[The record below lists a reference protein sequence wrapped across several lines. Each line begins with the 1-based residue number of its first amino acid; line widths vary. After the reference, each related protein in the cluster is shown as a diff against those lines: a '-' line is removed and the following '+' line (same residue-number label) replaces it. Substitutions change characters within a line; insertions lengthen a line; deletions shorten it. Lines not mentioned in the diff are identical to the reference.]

1 MNPLWNG
8 LKSPL
13 WNSTRQGVWFPLGG
27 SPQAG
32 GGSSA
37 FDPLTLYSGGKKG
50 FWIKPR
56 DWTTLRQSYLGTTAV
71 TTAGDPVGY
80 AGDQSGNATNLV
92 NPAATARPVAATVSG
107 VDCID
112 IDGVDDMLRTDPV
125 SAGTWTTMDMFIV
138 LYLDAA
144 ASVLLIQD
152 NAGKYIGVAQ
162 NGSGTTATTSAGS
175 PSYMVNGASVPG
187 GASVTRDQ
195 LYDALSFGAWAVI
208 EAHELDMSAWT
219 DLRTGVESGFQ
230 VNGKCAELIL
240 CESQPSLRASV
251 RTYLGNAV
259 GLTL

>member
-1 MNPLWNG
+1 M
-8 LKSPL
+8 SI
-13 WNSTRQGVWFPLGG
+13 G
-27 SPQAG
+27 SAIGSSIGRAIGSALAG
-32 GGSSA
+32 GGAEPA
-37 FDPLTLYSGGKKG
+37 FDPATLFTGGKKG
-50 FWIKPR
+50 IWIKPR
-56 DWTTLRQSYLGTTAV
+56 DWSTLRQSHLGTGAV
-71 TTAGDPVGY
+71 TVATDPVGY
-80 AGDQSGNATNLV
+80 AADQSGNAKHMV
-92 NPAATARPVAATVSG
+92 NASAPGRPLAATVSG

-112 IDGVDDMLRTDPV
+112 IDGVDDALRADTV
-125 SAGTWTTMDMFIV
+125 SAGTWTTMDMFVV

-195 LYDALSFGAWAVI
+195 LYDALSFGAWVVI
-208 EAHELDMSAWT
+208 EAHGLDLSAWT
-219 DLRTGVESGFQ
+219 NLHTGDESGFQ

-251 RTYLGNAV
+251 RTYLGAAV

>member
-1 MNPLWNG
+1 MSIGAPI
-8 LKSPL
+8 
-13 WNSTRQGVWFPLGG
+13 G
-27 SPQAG
+27 SAIASAIGSGMAG
-32 GGSSA
+32 GGAAPA
-37 FDPLTLYSGGKKG
+37 FDPLTLYTGGKKG
-50 FWIKPR
+50 LWIKPR

-71 TTAGDPVGY
+71 TTVGDPVGY

-112 IDGVDDMLRTDPV
+112 IDGVDDALMTDPV
-125 SAGTWTTMDMFIV
+125 SAGTWTTMDMFVV

-144 ASVLLIQD
+144 ASVLLISD
-152 NAGKYIGVAQ
+152 DAGKYIGVAQ

-195 LYDALSFGAWAVI
+195 LYDALSFGAWVVI
-208 EAHELDMSAWT
+208 EAHGLDLSAWT
-219 DLRTGVESGFQ
+219 RLRTGDESGFQ